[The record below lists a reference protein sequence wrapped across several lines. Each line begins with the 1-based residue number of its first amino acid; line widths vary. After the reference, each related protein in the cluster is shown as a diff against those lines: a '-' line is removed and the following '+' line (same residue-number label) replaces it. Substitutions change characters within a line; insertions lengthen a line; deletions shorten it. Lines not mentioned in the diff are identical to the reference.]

1 MSLPKVAVLIGTRPG
16 IIKMAPII
24 HKLKKTRADSLII
37 HTGQHYSTSMD
48 GNIMKD
54 VQLNKPDYHIR
65 RPVDCITHAQQT
77 AYMLV
82 GIEEILLK
90 EKPDVLLV
98 CGDANTNVAG
108 ALAARKIHIK
118 VAHVEAGLRS
128 FDWRMPEEHNRIIID
143 HISEYLFAPTS
154 FAKEHLI
161 RDGVIGQIF
170 LVGNTIVEATWNHLE
185 ISKQNRNLESMG
197 IDKDAPHIL
206 LTLHREENVDEEKI
220 LGRILE
226 AIKEISTSTK
236 MNVLFPVHPRTKDRL
251 RKFGANRII
260 EGVKYIQLLEPLSYL
275 DFLLVLNSATVVLTD
290 SGGVQEESC
299 ILNVP
304 CITLRESTERQETI
318 DIGANYLAGTQRA
331 TIVQTFHDVFAR
343 RLRSIHRL
351 EPWRNPYGDGKASK
365 RIVETCLYG
374 RPEDEF
380 SDVL

>member
-1 MSLPKVAVLIGTRPG
+1 M
-16 IIKMAPII
+16 
-24 HKLKKTRADSLII
+24 II